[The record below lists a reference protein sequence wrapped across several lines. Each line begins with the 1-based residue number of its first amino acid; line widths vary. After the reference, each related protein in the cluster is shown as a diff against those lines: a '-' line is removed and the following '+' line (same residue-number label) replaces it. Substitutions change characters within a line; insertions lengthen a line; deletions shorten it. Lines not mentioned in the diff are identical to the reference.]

1 MRSMTAMKPAFSI
14 SRREIFPRPAKAPA
28 HESLSYANGLRALG
42 QALET
47 QSLLSFDLQAAV
59 GDYVVRGWVRSPR
72 QPRPCLLG
80 HIGEM
85 VASALPRKNGALNQ
99 VSEVVYQFPPE
110 RIRQLDREGRK
121 KRVDGKQTPDPCRLS
136 QILRSAGCYLD
147 SKSGVSLSGIAVED
161 RWVTLSYVTA
171 GGRAEQSKAG
181 RDFLYDHWV
190 RMYLRRRDHTDAALP
205 YGRLPLAA
213 RH

>member
-72 QPRPCLLG
+72 QPRPYFWG
-80 HIGEM
+80 RIGEM
-85 VASALPRKNGALNQ
+85 VASVLPRKNGTPNQ

-121 KRVDGKQTPDPCRLS
+121 KRVDGTQTPDPCRLS

-147 SKSGVSLSGIAVED
+147 NKLGISLSGIAVND
-161 RWVTLSYVTA
+161 RWVTVTYVTA
-171 GGRAEQSKAG
+171 TGLVEQTKASL
-181 RDFLYDHWV
+181 DFFYDHWIK
-190 RMYLRRRDHTDAALP
+190 MYWRRRDHNNTALP
-205 YGRLPLAA
+205 FGLPPLIA